1 MSKLTKIGENP
12 KAPLSGAVV
21 HNGVVYV
28 SGQVGFKPGTTEV
41 DADICKQCNQTMTN
55 LDSILAESGTSNQ
68 QIIRCGV
75 YLPHLDRDF
84 AAMNECYVR
93 WLGDH
98 RPARSTIGAQLAR
111 PDLLVEIDCI
121 AALT

>member
-1 MSKLTKIGENP
+1 MSKLTKIGEKP
-12 KAPLSGAVV
+12 GLPLSGAVV
-21 HNGVVYV
+21 HNGVVHV

-41 DADICKQCNQTMTN
+41 DGDITRQCDQTLAN
-55 LDSILAESGTSNQ
+55 LDAILAEAGTSKQ

-75 YLPHLDRDF
+75 YLPRVDRDF
-84 AAMNECYVR
+84 AAMNECYTR

-98 RPARSTIGAQLAR
+98 RPARSTIGAPLAR

-121 AALT
+121 AALP